1 MIKVVI
7 FEDNKHLRESLSL
20 VINNTDGMACSG
32 AFSNGNNLIK
42 DMVNGNPD
50 MVIMDIDMPGMDG
63 IECTK
68 LIKRQFPNVKI
79 LMQTVFE
86 ENEKIYDAIKAGAN
100 GYILKKARPDELI
113 AAIREVA
120 SDGAP
125 MSPEVARKVL
135 DLLKSGGPESEHSMV
150 ELTQREKE
158 ILQMLV
164 DGHSYKSIASQLYIS
179 FFTVQSHI
187 KNIYEKLEVNSK
199 SEAVSKALKNRLL

>member
-20 VINNTDGMACSG
+20 VINNTEGMACSG
-32 AFSNGNNLIK
+32 AFSNGNNLVK

-50 MVIMDIDMPGMDG
+50 LVIMDIDMPGMDG

-68 LIKRQFPNVKI
+68 LIKRQFPSVKI

-86 ENEKIYDAIKAGAN
+86 ENEKIYEAIKAGAN

-135 DLLKSGGPESEHSMV
+135 DLLKSGGPESDHNMV

-164 DGHSYKSIASQLYIS
+164 DGHSYKSIAAQLFIS

-199 SEAVSKALKNRLL
+199 SEAVTKALKNRLL

>member
-7 FEDNKHLRESLSL
+7 FEDNKHLRESLAL

-32 AFSNGNNLIK
+32 AYPNGNNLVK

-50 MVIMDIDMPGMDG
+50 LVIMDIDMPGLDG

-68 LIKRQFPNVKI
+68 IIRRQFPQVKI

-86 ENEKIYDAIKAGAN
+86 ENDKIYGAIQAGAN

-113 AAIREVA
+113 SSIREVIA
-120 SDGAP
+120 DGAP

-135 DLLKSGGPESEHSMV
+135 DMIKTGGPKSGQDMV
-150 ELTQREKE
+150 DLTHREKE
-158 ILQMLV
+158 ILQLLV
-164 DGHSYKSIASQLYIS
+164 DGHSYKSIAERLFIS
-179 FFTVQSHI
+179 FSTVQSHI

-199 SEAVSKALKNRLL
+199 SEAVTKVFKNRLL